1 MLFWAEINIGIRKSP
16 DLVVVNRY
24 KVTKWVRTLYYYLK
38 KAPKF
43 VAVWTGVLSVPAGLG
58 VGLWKLYTS
67 HLSKGAK
74 GGISV
79 AIFLPIVAFYLSFA
93 AVQRE

>member
-38 KAPKF
+38 KASAWIVF
-43 VAVWTGVLSVPAGLG
+43 STVYLGVLAGLG

-74 GGISV
+74 AGISV
-79 AIFLPIVAFYLSFA
+79 GIFFIPLALAFQSSFTS
-93 AVQRE
+93 R